1 MPLMRCPD
9 CHKEISDAAISC
21 PNCGLPRP
29 LYEFQN
35 RERRATESLAEADR
49 RRNVRLLYAFA
60 GLAALIGAI
69 ILVRAALSPWTS
81 AGLVAKGQ
89 MFLGGGA
96 GCAVAYGLFRFARH
110 LEDPTP

>member
-35 RERRATESLAEADR
+35 RERRAAESLAAADR
-49 RRNVRLLYAFA
+49 RRNVQLLYAFA
-60 GLAALIGAI
+60 GFTALVAAVI
-69 ILVRAALSPWTS
+69 IFRAVLSPWTS
-81 AGLVAKGQ
+81 AGLATKGR
-89 MFLGGGA
+89 MLLGGGA
-96 GCAVAYGLFRFARH
+96 GCAVAYAFFWFARR
-110 LEDPTP
+110 LKGSPP

>member
-49 RRNVRLLYAFA
+49 RRKVRLLYAFA
-60 GLAALIGAI
+60 GFS
-69 ILVRAALSPWTS
+69 ILVGGGIIVRAILSPWTS
-81 AGLVAKGQ
+81 AGLAAKG
-89 MFLGGGA
+89 MMLLGGVA
-96 GCAVAYGLFRFARH
+96 GCAVAYAFFWFARR
-110 LEDPTP
+110 LKGSPP